1 MLALSLLGPL
11 AISFN
16 KRPFSQ
22 LTSQK
27 AQALLIYLAV
37 EKEQVHQRDSL
48 MTLFWPDYPQKS
60 AQSSLRQTIY
70 RLRQAIE
77 PGKTELPFILTDR
90 FTVSWNPEAALHLD
104 VTQFETLTGNG
115 RSPQAWQQ
123 AIDLYRG
130 DFLADFFL
138 PDCDPF
144 EQWAADKR
152 AYYQRQA
159 QTVSQ
164 QLVNHY
170 LEVGDWDAAET
181 AVRRQL
187 TLDNLQEAAH
197 RQLIEILAKNGRRQE
212 ALAQFETVK
221 QLLDEELAIAPEAQ
235 TIALVE
241 SIRNGEFVDGTTS
254 QTTESAWPQLNVQ
267 QSNPP
272 KTNLPALLTTVIG
285 REQERDETTELLTQ
299 HRLVTLLGTGGI
311 GKTTLSLQIGL
322 QLLGDYPDG
331 VWFVELAP
339 LTDPHLVTQE
349 VASAMGITIQAHRS
363 LTEHL
368 QSVLQARTTL
378 ILLDNCEHLLDA
390 CAHLADA
397 LLRHCPNIT
406 ILATS
411 REPLGV
417 PGEALYDLPPL
428 AFPALSTNEAITTLT
443 AYPAM
448 QLFAERARLVQSH
461 FMIDEAKT
469 PFIMQICR
477 QLDGLPL
484 AIELAAARVNVLSVQ
499 EIATRLQE
507 NFHLLTQGSRTV
519 LPRHKTMR
527 ALIDWSH
534 NLLTE
539 SEQRIL
545 HRLSVFAGGWTLD
558 AAEAICAG
566 EDIDSYAVLDL
577 TAQLVNKSLVQR
589 MRQSQTGETRYHLL
603 ETIRQYAQE
612 KLSETGNEEIYRH
625 RHLAYFVKLTEE
637 GEHKLYD
644 ANRAFWLQKLRDE
657 IDNLRLALRWA
668 LATDPPSGLRLIIA
682 SWDFWL
688 ASDDVGEL
696 EGRLT
701 QLLEQYRD
709 EDILRARALVV
720 YAHLL
725 ADIGDFAKS
734 KQIATQSLALSRATF
749 DKQTEAASLYR
760 LGWISDNGSELVQQS
775 IGLFQEVGD
784 KRSQALAMTHLGQLT
799 NDPEQTRAILL
810 DALQLHRELGYAEG
824 IAKCQTTLAGQF
836 IWNGDYASARPLL
849 EETLE
854 LYRQLGNVGGES
866 NVSGMYGS
874 IAYWQ
879 GDYEQAYVYYQ
890 KAVLLRENDGTYFS
904 LWPRVGMAYALLRM
918 GNIAKAKEQ
927 LGNSAQAFSR
937 AGVLVGV
944 VFSIEGFA
952 SLYVNQGQ
960 TKRAV
965 QLLAWAD
972 AMREQNQNSRPSV
985 EQRSVE
991 KDMSLIFSQISGA
1004 DFEEA
1009 YERGRE
1015 MSVDQALALALADSE
1030 L

>member
-60 AQSSLRQTIY
+60 AQSSLRQTVY

-77 PGKTELPFILTDR
+77 PDKTEVPFILTDR

-164 QLVNHY
+164 QLVVHY
-170 LEVGDWDAAET
+170 LEAGNLDAAET
-181 AVRRQL
+181 TVRRQL
-187 TLDNLQEAAH
+187 ALDSLQESAH
-197 RQLIEILAKNGRRQE
+197 RQLIEILARNGRRQE
-212 ALAQFETVK
+212 ALAQFATVK
-221 QLLDEELAIAPEAQ
+221 HLLYEELAIEPEAQ

-241 SIRNGEFVDGTTS
+241 SIRDGEFVDGSTS

-267 QSNPP
+267 QPNPP

-285 REQERDETTELLTQ
+285 REQERDETTHLLTQ

-311 GKTTLSLQIGL
+311 GKTTLSLQIGQ

-331 VWFVELAP
+331 VWFIELAP
-339 LTDPHLVTQE
+339 LTDPRLVAQE
-349 VASAMGITIQAHRS
+349 VASAMGITIQANRS

-368 QSVLQARTTL
+368 QSVLQPRTTL
-378 ILLDNCEHLLDA
+378 IVLDNCEHLLDA
-390 CAHLADA
+390 CAHLANA
-397 LLRHCPNIT
+397 LLRHCPNLT

-411 REPLGV
+411 REPLSV

-428 AFPALSTNEAITTLT
+428 AFPALSTNEAVAALA

-461 FMIDEAKT
+461 FVIDEAKT

-519 LPRHKTMR
+519 LPRHQTMR

-545 HRLSVFAGGWTLD
+545 HRLSVFAGGYTLD
-558 AAEAICAG
+558 AAEAICVG
-566 EDIDSYAVLDL
+566 EDIDAYAVLDL

-589 MRQSQTGETRYHLL
+589 MRQSQSDETRYHLL

-612 KLSETGNEEIYRH
+612 KLSETGNEAIYH
-625 RHLAYFVKLTEE
+625 NRHLAYFVKMAEE
-637 GEHKLYD
+637 GEPKLYD

-668 LATDPPSGLRLIIA
+668 LATDPASGLRLIVA

-701 QLLEQYRD
+701 QLLEQYKE

-734 KQIATQSLALSRATF
+734 KQIATQSLALARAIS
-749 DKQTEAASLYR
+749 DKQTEGASLYR
-760 LGWISDNGSELVQQS
+760 LGWISDNRSELVQQS

-784 KRSQALAMTHLGQLT
+784 KRNQALAMTHLGQST
-799 NDPEQTRAILL
+799 NDPEQTRAILR
-810 DALQLHRELGYAEG
+810 DALQLHRELGYTEG
-824 IAKCQTTLAGQF
+824 IAKCQTILARQL
-836 IWNGDYASARPLL
+836 IWNEAYSAAMPLL
-849 EETLE
+849 KEALD
-854 LYRQLGNVGGES
+854 LYRQLGNQGGES
-866 NVSGMYGS
+866 GIFSMYGS

-879 GDYEQAYVYYQ
+879 GDYEQAYTYYQ
-890 KAVLLRENDGTYFS
+890 KAVLLRENDGTFFD
-904 LWPRVGMAYALLRM
+904 LWPRVAMAYASLRM
-918 GNIAKAKEQ
+918 GNITEAKEQ
-927 LGNSAQAFSR
+927 LGDSAQAFSKIGLM
-937 AGVLVGV
+937 AGMVY
-944 VFSIEGFA
+944 SIEGLA

-960 TKRAV
+960 PKWAV

-972 AMREQNQNSRPSV
+972 AMREEIQDRRPTVEQNSV
-985 EQRSVE
+985 EADLAQ
-991 KDMSLIFSQISGA
+991 IFSQMSGA

-1030 L
+1030 S